1 MVQKIEEEKIKESLT
16 EAKLLFCCGIKAKF
30 EPFSIVK
37 GLSLSLLV
45 LSMRTKQ
52 RLKTQHEAKKLQFLP
67 KNNTNITQ
75 NSTFSDKIQ
84 DNYAKIRVFSFVIW
98 REQRFKNYKNCE
110 IVN

>member
-52 RLKTQHEAKKLQFLP
+52 RLKTQHEAKNFNFNP
-67 KNNTNITQ
+67 KTT
-75 NSTFSDKIQ
+75 KISP
-84 DNYAKIRVFSFVIW
+84 KIALLAT
-98 REQRFKNYKNCE
+98 KYKTTMLK
-110 IVN
+110 